1 MFRLKGWKSYA
12 RRLDKQNK
20 KKTRLGNFK
29 SYIFVSPTPGSELKK
44 IMQAKEIE
52 MRPGGRDNWGIKT
65 IETAGQTLENVLV
78 KSDPFNGN
86 KCLDKKCIANKNIKN
101 HIPRVVFD
109 LPSILGGNQRVA
121 RHLTRH
127 LSGTIFWRPPAA
139 SNLTTRLRLL
149 TWPFELAKL
158 LTFHFSHFKGH
169 FWAFPSGSKCRHRP
183 ISVILPVCNSAH
195 GSMAHFTPPATILAP
210 APCL

>member
-1 MFRLKGWKSYA
+1 MQFNLYSCHGQNCVRFYLLCPQKVKKS
-12 RRLDKQNK
+12 RGGKKNCSSRETRFFSEMKFGLDLPQNTFFPK
-20 KKTRLGNFK
+20 
-29 SYIFVSPTPGSELKK
+29 
-44 IMQAKEIE
+44 
-52 MRPGGRDNWGIKT
+52 
-65 IETAGQTLENVLV
+65 
-78 KSDPFNGN
+78 
-86 KCLDKKCIANKNIKN
+86 KNIKN